1 MDAFQDCDIIFWDE
15 ITMFHFAIIGG
26 IDNLMRKAKGV
37 PNKPFGVCVCV
48 CVCVVVFPGDFRQC
62 LPIVVGRAPL
72 SETVERCILSAE
84 FEPEVNFLTTTE
96 NMRILSAEVSREET
110 LVLRQQADRCMSI
123 LLKKIFPIGQLYPK

>member
-1 MDAFQDCDIIFWDE
+1 MFQTSLLVDGC
-15 ITMFHFAIIGG
+15 A
-26 IDNLMRKAKGV
+26 
-37 PNKPFGVCVCV
+37 
-48 CVCVVVFPGDFRQC
+48 VVFSGNFRQC

-72 SETVERCILSAE
+72 SETVERYILSAE

-110 LVLRQQADRCMSI
+110 LVLRQQAQLLLRIGSGYNLQDGVGVENIRLLTQNVVAYCPDNDDRCMSI